1 MPVPGAKTTTETGAA
16 FFWAQVEGK
25 FPLYGV
31 LFLLIGGQLQVG
43 AKFLI
48 SEKAEGAGGIE
59 PPKEPS
65 LVFDMEVKAYVG
77 LAIITG
83 IFEGSLAIGVAFAI
97 EASLLKIG
105 PLVLLQAEIDL
116 KIIKVEVSGEF
127 KGLFYHEPS
136 QEMCEWGG
144 ELEINVS
151 ICFIGIH
158 FGIEIAEKSEV

>member
-1 MPVPGAKTTTETGAA
+1 VPVPGAETITESGAA
-16 FFWAQVEGK
+16 FFWGQIEGK

-31 LFLLIGGQLQVG
+31 FFLLVGGQIQVG

-48 SEKAEGAGGIE
+48 SEKAERAGGIE

-65 LVFDMEVKAYVG
+65 LVFDMEIKAYVG
-77 LAIITG
+77 VAIITG
-83 IFEGSLAIGVAFAI
+83 IFEGSLAIGVAIAI
-97 EASLLKIG
+97 EASLVKIG

-127 KGLFYHEPS
+127 KGLFYHGES

-144 ELEINVS
+144 QLEINVS

-158 FGIEIAEKSEV
+158 FGIEITEKSEV